1 MLQIDLTATEIKHLI
16 THRVGNKLRDEGLTL
31 SDEFSIVE
39 DETGDYLLKYFLLPV
54 KKDEVFRFS
63 HPIRLELN
71 DVFSLV
77 TEVFADNRKFIEH
90 SQGIAKLLYEQSMHP
105 KIKEGELNVVYFSKA
120 VLGDEVTD
128 AIGIFKSE
136 TSVPFLKMEGKKGRF
151 SINHEYGFDLKGLDK
166 GCLIFNVNQ
175 GEGYDILLAESSGKG
190 LDAQYWTDDFLKM
203 VPKKDEFQQTHQF
216 LNIARNFVT
225 KGMEDATVS
234 KVDKIELLNR
244 SVEYFKTHDSFDK
257 VDFEEKVFKS
267 EEIINNFRN
276 FDSAFREDKQIQ
288 IEDNFDIS
296 QNAVRKQARV
306 FKRVVKLDKNFD
318 ILIHGNRELLEK
330 GVEKDGRKFYKIY
343 YENES

>member
-1 MLQIDLTATEIKHLI
+1 MMQIDLTETQIKYLV
-16 THRVGNKLRDEGLTL
+16 THRVGNKLRDEGFTL
-31 SDEFSIVE
+31 SDDFSLFE
-39 DETGDYLLKYFLLPV
+39 EETGGFLIKYFLLPV

-63 HPIRLELN
+63 HPIKLELN

-77 TEVFADNRKFIEH
+77 QDIFTDTGKFIEH

-120 VLGDEVTD
+120 ILGDEVVD

-136 TSVPFLKMEGKKGRF
+136 TTLPFLRMKEKRGKF
-151 SINHEYGFDLKGLDK
+151 SINHDFGFDLKGLDK
-166 GCLIFNVNQ
+166 GCLILNLNPK
-175 GEGYDILLAESSGKG
+175 EGYDILLAEGVGKG
-190 LDAQYWTDDFLKM
+190 LDAQYWSDDFLKM

-225 KGMEDATVS
+225 KGMDDNTVS

-244 SVEYFKTHDSFDK
+244 SVEYFKNHNSFEK
-257 VDFEEKVFKS
+257 EEFEEAVFKS
-267 EEIINNFRN
+267 EDLINDFRN
-276 FDSAFREDKQIQ
+276 FDTAFREEKRIQ
-288 IEDNFDIS
+288 IEDSFDIS
-296 QNAVRKQARV
+296 QNAVRKQAKV

-318 ILIHGNRELLEK
+318 IHIHGNRDLLEK